1 MIHPSASF
9 VVFIVR
15 EFSVF
20 LTVVAR
26 MTQPAFHFHHPTEVP
41 VYFYSCVEKLH

>member
-9 VVFIVR
+9 VVFIERVLC
-15 EFSVF
+15 F